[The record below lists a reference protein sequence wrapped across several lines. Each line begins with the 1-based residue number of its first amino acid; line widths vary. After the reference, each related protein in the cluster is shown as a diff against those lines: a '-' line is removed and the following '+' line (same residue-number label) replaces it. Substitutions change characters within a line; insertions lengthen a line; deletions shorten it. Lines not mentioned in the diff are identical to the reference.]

1 MIRNDD
7 DPIDV
12 EYPSTLCIE
21 VGSTEDM
28 FNDAVTTAKKFENDS
43 IEDENATEAVVT
55 YDSIGQLREVLT
67 TERIELLES
76 VMATPAKS
84 YSQLANRLDRS
95 TDSVHADIDVLVNA
109 GLVLRQEDSLPR
121 LIVPYDRIVIG
132 YSIGADAS
140 AG

>member
-1 MIRNDD
+1 
-7 DPIDV
+7 
-12 EYPSTLCIE
+12 
-21 VGSTEDM
+21 M